1 MLETVSDVDGVV
13 ARWVSR
19 HIAGGHRGFNAST
32 AIGIVDDG
40 ELVAGVV
47 YHDYNPEA
55 GIIEISAAS
64 TTKRWLTRPV
74 LSTLFSYPFD
84 GVGCQMVVMRTEK
97 GNRQDNGRGME
108 RLSKAY
114 GFTQI
119 EIPRLYGRNRHGI
132 VHCLTEEAWRS
143 NGFHPENEMR
153 SHRG

>member
-1 MLETVSDVDGVV
+1 MLETVSDIDGIV
-13 ARWVSR
+13 ARWVSK

-32 AIGIVDDG
+32 ALGIVEDG

-64 TTKRWLTRPV
+64 TSKRWLSRPV
-74 LSTLFSYPFD
+74 LLTLFSYPFD
-84 GVGCQMVVMRTEK
+84 GVGVQMLVMRTEV
-97 GNRQDNGRGME
+97 GNQQDNGRGMA

-119 EIPRLYGRNRHGI
+119 LIPRLYGRDKDGLL
-132 VHCLTEEAWRS
+132 HCLTAEAWRA
-143 NGFHPENEMR
+143 NGFHPENEK
-153 SHRG
+153 